1 MRFSAVPSSVQLTG
15 LKDFQNPDNE
25 KSRNLT
31 RSCSQV
37 SNTSDGKDHVTN
49 RPFSDKHSF

>member
-1 MRFSAVPSSVQLTG
+1 MRFSAPPSSVQLTC
-15 LKDFQNPDNE
+15 LKDFQNPGNE